1 MATIGEKI
9 LQLRKKLGITQEEL
23 ARELGYK
30 SKSTINKIEM
40 GINNI
45 PQNKIAQFA
54 KALKTTPSELM
65 GCDDNSQDLSLT
77 PLEQEML
84 DMYRRTTDE
93 GRDLMIKLLKLAVN
107 TNNASEEDS
116 KL

>member
-1 MATIGEKI
+1 MATIGERI
-9 LQLRKKLGITQEEL
+9 LYLRKQLGITQEEL
-23 ARELGYK
+23 AKTLGYK
-30 SKSTINKIEM
+30 SKSTINKIET

-45 PQNKIAQFA
+45 PQNKIAQFSS
-54 KALKTTPSELM
+54 ALKTTPAELM
-65 GCDDNSQDLSLT
+65 GWDDNSQKLALT

-93 GRDLMIKLLKLAVN
+93 GKELMIKLLKLAVN
-107 TNNASEEDS
+107 SNNAMKEDS

>member
-40 GINNI
+40 GLNNI

-54 KALKTTPSELM
+54 QALKTTPSELM
-65 GCDDNSQDLSLT
+65 GWDDNSQDLPLT

-107 TNNASEEDS
+107 TNNALEEDS

>member
-65 GCDDNSQDLSLT
+65 GWDDNSQDLSLT

>member
-54 KALKTTPSELM
+54 KALKTTPAELM
-65 GCDDNSQDLSLT
+65 GWDDNSQDLSLT
-77 PLEQEML
+77 PSEQEML

-93 GRDLMIKLLKLAVN
+93 GRDLVIKLLMLTVN
-107 TNNASEEDS
+107 TNNPSEEDS